1 MCRCAAA
8 VAVLHRC
15 DKVLQLHIIKK
26 GCKPA
31 ATQGNASARAAAFM
45 AANTAAAGPRSKA
58 GPLAAAAG
66 AAGAGP
72 AAQRQQQQSR
82 SGVTANMPQSQ
93 SGSRA
98 ADDDGESGDA
108 AGAGQLLLLMSPHRP
123 LAPLRFAQLW
133 RSKYWGCDCGACSL
147 ELLYGSSACG
157 CHPRKLQRISG
168 VDQQQEH
175 VNMKVML
182 AVVTAYF
189 GTVPSCM
196 ASMRMA

>member
-1 MCRCAAA
+1 VLRDGKQIEVIVGWLFVAGAREQIATAAPWLLCHHQLQTVMCWSCWLHGAA
-8 VAVLHRC
+8 VVLDRC

-66 AAGAGP
+66 AAAASA

-82 SGVTANMPQSQ
+82 SGVTANTPQSQ

-98 ADDDGESGDA
+98 ADDEGESGDA
-108 AGAGQLLLLMSPHRP
+108 AGAGQLL
-123 LAPLRFAQLW
+123 
-133 RSKYWGCDCGACSL
+133 
-147 ELLYGSSACG
+147 
-157 CHPRKLQRISG
+157 
-168 VDQQQEH
+168 VD
-175 VNMKVML
+175 V
-182 AVVTAYF
+182 
-189 GTVPSCM
+189 S
-196 ASMRMA
+196 